1 VKLEG
6 GVELELHPEG
16 DYVSDLIRATGDH
29 HEVRILE
36 EVRERLFHDPGVI
49 VDAGAM
55 IGNHAA
61 YFAHHVRHTV
71 VHAFEP
77 EPSNLAL
84 LERNVAR
91 YPTVHVHPVALSD
104 HHGQAALHNDDER
117 NRGHAQLRPGEGVQ
131 LVTLDGLELE
141 WVTLLKV
148 DVEGHELEVLAGAA
162 GTIRR
167 WRPLILIEDWQLSYG
182 RALGELG
189 YGLVAAWPQHQTYLY
204 EYRGG

>member
-1 VKLEG
+1 MRLAG

-16 DYVSDLIRATGDH
+16 DWVSDMIRATRDH

-36 EVRERLFHDPGVI
+36 ELRERLFHLPGVI

-55 IGNHAA
+55 LGNHAT
-61 YFAHHVRHTV
+61 YFARHVRHLE

-77 EPSNLAL
+77 APENLAL
-84 LERNVAR
+84 LERNVAP

-104 HHGQAALHNDDER
+104 HHGQAALHNDDPR
-117 NRGHAQLRPGEGVQ
+117 NRGHVQLVPGEGVQ
-131 LVTLDGLELE
+131 LVTLDELGLE
-141 WVTLLKV
+141 WVTLVKI

-182 RALGELG
+182 RALGEMG

-204 EYRGG
+204 DQRWR

>member
-36 EVRERLFHDPGVI
+36 EVRERLFHNPGVI

-61 YFAHHVRHTV
+61 YFAHHVRHTQ

-77 EPSNLAL
+77 DPANFELLARNTEP
-84 LERNVAR
+84 
-91 YPTVHVHPVALSD
+91 YPTVVPCRWALSD
-104 HHGQAALHNDDER
+104 HEGQAALHNDDPR
-117 NRGHAQLRPGEGVQ
+117 NHGHVQLVPGEGVQ
-131 LVTLDGLELE
+131 LVTLDSYDLE
-141 WVTLLKV
+141 WVTLLKI